1 MNKSDLVDRLVER
14 FPALTRREVEAS
26 VSAILKAMTT
36 QLAQRG
42 RFEVR
47 DFAALSVHRLDSKL
61 GRNPRTGETVVVPAR
76 YVVRFKP
83 GKRLRDGAV
92 SSAVASSWRSVGV
105 GARPGAGPALAPPA

>member
-1 MNKSDLVDRLVER
+1 MNKSDLVDRLIER
-14 FPALTRREVEAS
+14 FPALSRREVDAS
-26 VSAILKAMTT
+26 VSTILNAMTN
-36 QLAQRG
+36 QLAQGG

-47 DFAALSVHRLDSKL
+47 DFAAFSVRRLGGKI

-105 GARPGAGPALAPPA
+105 GARPGAGLAAAPPA

>member
-1 MNKSDLVDRLVER
+1 MNKSDLVDRLIER
-14 FPALTRREVEAS
+14 FPALTRREVDAS
-26 VSAILKAMTT
+26 VSTILYAMTN
-36 QLAQRG
+36 QLAQGG

-47 DFAALSVHRLDSKL
+47 DFAAFSVRRLGGKL

-92 SSAVASSWRSVGV
+92 SSAVASSWRSVES
-105 GARPGAGPALAPPA
+105 RSGAGLAAAPPA